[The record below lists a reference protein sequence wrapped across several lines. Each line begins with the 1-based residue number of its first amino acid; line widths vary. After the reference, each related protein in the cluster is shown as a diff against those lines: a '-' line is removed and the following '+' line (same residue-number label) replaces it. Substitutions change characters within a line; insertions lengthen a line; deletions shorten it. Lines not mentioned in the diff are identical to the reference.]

1 MLFCNNHIIHP
12 KRTCR
17 IWIKS
22 QKVHRM
28 KAEKYERDVE
38 MELNYVRIGQRVR
51 ACREKKKMTQ
61 EMLSERSGISVNHL
75 SHIERANT
83 KVGLPTLVKV
93 ANALD
98 ATIDDFL
105 CDSMPQI
112 KTPFVNAITELAED
126 CNTEEIRMYTAV
138 LQTMKETYRELRK
151 KDDRNES
158 RSM

>member
-1 MLFCNNHIIHP
+1 M
-12 KRTCR
+12 
-17 IWIKS
+17 
-22 QKVHRM
+22 KVS
-28 KAEKYERDVE
+28 KYERDVK
-38 MELNYVRIGQRVR
+38 MELDYARIGQRVR
-51 ACREKKKMTQ
+51 ECREKKRMTQ

-93 ANALD
+93 ANALG

-126 CNTEEIRMYTAV
+126 CNTDEIRMYTAV
-138 LQTMKETYRELRK
+138 LQTMKQTYRELRK

-158 RSM
+158 GSM